1 MQKIMRFIRG
11 AVPSLL
17 VLAGVVVDM
26 NSAEAIPA
34 FARQTSQAC
43 TACHTQ
49 HFPTLNSFGRLFKA
63 QGYTMGGSQET
74 VQGEGLDLPGVLNAA
89 LVGRLAM
96 EKKKNED
103 KAIGF
108 PASLSLYFGGRI
120 GKNSGFLME
129 IPFEGAGA
137 ETTVVDGTGTEI
149 GNGSGEVHPEAGP
162 SFAQLGSLK
171 WNYVEDMNGINA
183 GLNAYSSAMAG
194 PAYGY
199 ELLSTGAMGMN
210 VAITGANAMGAI
222 GMHMEH
228 GSTLMSAFM
237 DAMESN
243 PNMRMTMVG
252 QATGLG
258 ASAQSG
264 EWFAYY
270 SAYFGKQAMDY
281 VPNPSFA
288 HYLRVAWMPT
298 FAGWEMG
305 MGAQIY
311 TGSFGYGSDTAEMT
325 YDAKATTLD
334 FQAQGDVAGR
344 ATGIYV
350 TYASTP
356 KSDSNSQLNWYNE
369 SVGGDNSAF
378 AILCE
383 MEVVPRLSLNV
394 GYTQATYWSDMLMSD
409 GSVMNSSKTEG
420 TLAQLGANYLL
431 APNKRLGFKYA
442 DFGSDLDSNIMELDL
457 MIGF

>member
-1 MQKIMRFIRG
+1 MYIFKRFIRG
-11 AVPSLL
+11 AIPALMIV
-17 VLAGVVVDM
+17 VGVVIDM
-26 NSAEAIPA
+26 DRAEAIPA
-34 FARQTSQAC
+34 FARQTAQTC

-96 EKKKNED
+96 EKKKDEG

-120 GKNSGFLME
+120 SKNSGFLIEM
-129 IPFEGAGA
+129 PFEGAS
-137 ETTVVDGTGTEI
+137 TE
-149 GNGSGEVHPEAGP
+149 GKDNADNDLPEGEVHPEAGP
-162 SFAQLGSLK
+162 SIAQLGSLK

-199 ELLSTGAMGMN
+199 ELLSTGALGMN

-237 DAMESN
+237 DAMDPN
-243 PNMRMTMVG
+243 KNMRMTMVG

-258 ASAQSG
+258 TSAQSG

-270 SAYFGKQAMDY
+270 SAYFGKQAMDF

-288 HYLRVAWMPT
+288 HYLRLAWMPT
-298 FAGWEMG
+298 FGGWEMG
-305 MGAQIY
+305 MGAQVY
-311 TGSFGYGSDTAEMT
+311 AGSFGYGSDAAEMT

-350 TYASTP
+350 TYATTP
-356 KSDSNSQLNWYNE
+356 KSASNSQLNWYNQ
-369 SVGGDNSAF
+369 SVGGSNSAF

-383 MEVVPRLSLNV
+383 MEVIPRLSLNA
-394 GYTQATYWSDMLMSD
+394 GYTRATYWTDMLDTNNIVMS
-409 GSVMNSSKTEG
+409 SSKTEG
-420 TLAQLGANYLL
+420 SLTQLGANYLL

-442 DFGSDLDSNIMELDL
+442 DFGADLDSNIMELDL

>member
-1 MQKIMRFIRG
+1 MQKIKTFMRT
-11 AVPSLL
+11 VMPSLMVL
-17 VLAGVVVDM
+17 VGVVVDM

-63 QGYTMGGSQET
+63 QGYTMGGSQEI

-89 LVGRLAM
+89 LIGRLAL
-96 EKKKNED
+96 EKQKDED

-120 GKNSGFLME
+120 GTNSGFLVEM
-129 IPFEGAGA
+129 PFEGASA
-137 ETTVVDGTGTEI
+137 EVGGTE
-149 GNGSGEVHPEAGP
+149 GEVHPDAGP
-162 SFAQLGSLK
+162 SIAQLGSLK
-171 WNYVEDMNGINA
+171 WNYVRDMDGINV
-183 GLNAYSSAMAG
+183 GLNSYTSAMAG

-237 DAMESN
+237 DAMDPSM
-243 PNMRMTMVG
+243 NMRMTMVG

-258 ASAQSG
+258 ASAQGG

-270 SAYFGKQAMDY
+270 SGYFGKQAMDY

-288 HYLRVAWMPT
+288 HYLRLAWMPT
-298 FAGWEMG
+298 FGGWEMG
-305 MGAQIY
+305 MGTQIY
-311 TGSFGYGSDTAEMT
+311 TGSFGYGSDVAEVT

-334 FQAQGDVAGR
+334 FQAQGDIAGR

-356 KSDSNSQLNWYNE
+356 KSASNGQLNWYNQ
-369 SVGGDNSAF
+369 SVGGDNKAY

-383 MEVVPRLSLNV
+383 MEVISRLSLNV
-394 GYTQATYWSDMLMSD
+394 GYTRATYWTDMLMPS
-409 GSVMNSSKTEG
+409 GMVMGSSKTEG
-420 TLAQLGANYLL
+420 SLAQLGANYLL